1 MKECDELTY
10 SIIGAAMSVHRELGC
25 GFLEAVY
32 QEALC
37 IELTH
42 AGIPHLREVELPIQ
56 YRSQILST
64 VYRADFVCFDS
75 VIVELKATDGLNS
88 RDEAQ
93 LLNYLKASGKEK
105 GLLLNFGSRSLEY
118 KRMVRASNPRESV

>member
-1 MKECDELTY
+1 MKERDELTY

-32 QEALC
+32 QEALS

-64 VYRADFVCFDS
+64 VYRADFVCFDL
-75 VIVELKATDGLNS
+75 VIVELKATDGLLAGRSPIVELPEGQWKRKRVTAEFWKPQPRIQTN
-88 RDEAQ
+88 
-93 LLNYLKASGKEK
+93 
-105 GLLLNFGSRSLEY
+105 GSRF
-118 KRMVRASNPRESV
+118 